1 MKRVCIW
8 ISGKMQNEDLYF
20 MGAKGS
26 QRQAAVV
33 PALWSLVALLQIES
47 HASSPCCPV
56 WGQEAH

>member
-1 MKRVCIW
+1 
-8 ISGKMQNEDLYF
+8 

-33 PALWSLVALLQIES
+33 PALGSLVALLQIES
-47 HASSPCCPV
+47 HASSPCCSV